1 MKKKNKTTAQKLKSC
16 KSYEGQE
23 KLLNEW
29 KENWYQ
35 DQRKTVYLIR
45 QAAMKNDHNTIMH
58 MIDILQGMTEKRFG
72 TLENI
77 IKIINNRDYEL
88 KRINELDDKDESS
101 DDEFD
106 DEIEDIINKNDIEEM
121 SKFYKGGMSTK
132 KLALDYNISEEKVI
146 KLLVT
151 SGVFTSDIYDKIK
164 ELRQKGKTDDAIRE
178 ELGFSKKSFHRY
190 VPYTRG
196 IYGLKESNL
205 AAIYQMKWRNG
216 LTKD

>member
-1 MKKKNKTTAQKLKSC
+1 MLYFRYHIKFIRRDNIEEKNKTTAQKLKSC
-16 KSYEGQE
+16 RSYEGQE

-35 DQRKTVYLIR
+35 DQRKTIY
-45 QAAMKNDHNTIMH
+45 
-58 MIDILQGMTEKRFG
+58 EKRFG

-88 KRINELDDKDESS
+88 KRINELDDKGESS

-106 DEIEDIINKNDIEEM
+106 AEIEDIINKNDIEEM

-151 SGVFTSDIYDKIK
+151 SGVFSSDIYDK
-164 ELRQKGKTDDAIRE
+164 
-178 ELGFSKKSFHRY
+178 SKNYDKKAKQM
-190 VPYTRG
+190 TQ
-196 IYGLKESNL
+196 LEKNL
-205 AAIYQMKWRNG
+205 AFLKKVFTDMFLIQEGFM
-216 LTKD
+216 D

>member
-1 MKKKNKTTAQKLKSC
+1 MK
-16 KSYEGQE
+16 
-23 KLLNEW
+23 
-29 KENWYQ
+29 
-35 DQRKTVYLIR
+35 D
-45 QAAMKNDHNTIMH
+45 DHNTIMH

-88 KRINELDDKDESS
+88 NRIRNSELDETDESN
-101 DDEFD
+101 D
-106 DEIEDIINKNDIEEM
+106 DEIDDEEIQDIINKYDIEEM

-132 KLALDYNISEEKVI
+132 QLALDYNISEEKVI

-151 SGVFTSDIYDKIK
+151 SGVFSSDVYDKIK
-164 ELRQKGKTDDAIRE
+164 ELRQKGKTDDAIRK

-216 LTKD
+216 LTND